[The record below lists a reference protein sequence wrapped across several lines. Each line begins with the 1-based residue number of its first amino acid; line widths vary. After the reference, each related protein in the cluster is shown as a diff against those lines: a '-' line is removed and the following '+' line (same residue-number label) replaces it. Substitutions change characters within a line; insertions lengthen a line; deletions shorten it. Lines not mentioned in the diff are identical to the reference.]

1 MIDKKIIEDLRR
13 NYKLKSLDQKD
24 VLENP
29 FEQFSVWFEE
39 SMHSNLPEPNAMI
52 LATATKDG
60 KPSVRAL
67 LLKGFDEKGFIF
79 YTNYESRKGR
89 ELTENKNASILFF
102 WPEIERQIRI
112 EGRVEKIS
120 QAESKRYFDTRPYK
134 SRIGAWASNQSEEI
148 ESRFVIVKKFL
159 KYFIKFHSKEI
170 PLPPYWGGYILIPDT
185 FEFWQGR
192 ANRLHD
198 RVMYRLIDEKWKIKR
213 LSP

>member
-1 MIDKKIIEDLRR
+1 MIDKKLIQDLRK

-29 FEQFSVWFEE
+29 YEQFSLWFEE
-39 SMHSNLPEPNAMI
+39 TLNSQLPEPNAMI

-67 LLKGFDEKGFIF
+67 LLKGFDENGFVF
-79 YTNYESRKGR
+79 YTNYESRKGK
-89 ELTENKNASILFF
+89 EIALNNCASILFF
-102 WPEIERQIRI
+102 WPELERQIRL
-112 EGRVEKIS
+112 EGIVEKIS
-120 QAESKRYFDTRPYK
+120 PEESKRYFDTRPYK
-134 SRIGAWASNQSEEI
+134 SRIGAWASNQSEII
-148 ESRFVIVKKFL
+148 ENRFFIVKKFI
-159 KYFIKFHSKEI
+159 KYFIKFHSKDI
-170 PLPPYWGGYILIPDT
+170 PLPPYWGGYILKPDV

-198 RVMYRLIDEKWKIKR
+198 RVRYKLENKIWKIER